1 MHRTACGVLLLGA
14 FTITGCKDDTL
25 VGPDGSPST
34 IVFPAD
40 NVSYQAQVQPL
51 FNQTCAL
58 AGCHDAGAP
67 QGRVRLT
74 DYGEAVIA
82 TPGVVIPGNPDASEL
97 VLRIEGRSGARM
109 PFGRNPLNQNQI
121 TGIRT
126 WIAEGA
132 KNN

>member
-1 MHRTACGVLLLGA
+1 
-14 FTITGCKDDTL
+14 
-25 VGPDGSPST
+25 
-34 IVFPAD
+34 
-40 NVSYQAQVQPL
+40 VSYQAHVQPL

-97 VLRIEGRSGARM
+97 VLRIEGKSGARM